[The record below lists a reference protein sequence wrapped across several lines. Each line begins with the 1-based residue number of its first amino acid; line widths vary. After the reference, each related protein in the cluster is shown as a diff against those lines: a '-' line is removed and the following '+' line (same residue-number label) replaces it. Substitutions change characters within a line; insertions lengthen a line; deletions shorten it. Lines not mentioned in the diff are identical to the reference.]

1 MALHGLSLLAPVI
14 ACQMATP
21 LNVNQ
26 HTAPHQQISSTQDLL
41 RAAAE
46 FRQWVETTAPGA
58 TVFLCGGLALSL
70 YGNPRQTQVI
80 LFIRFIRC
88 RCIDRLDPQDADLAI
103 DLSRTR
109 RANGR
114 AFDTNALKQ
123 IAGESPFFSVG
134 PKVYWILNAN
144 TPSQKLIQ
152 VDFVDAQ
159 LFWHPFSSTQMI
171 GGIPG
176 LPVPVMNL
184 PTLLVGKMKSAL
196 ERSQTDRVERIT
208 KVANDVNDFLF
219 ALGKCTQQRLI
230 LTTLHIQHLGASE
243 QAAFEVMKA
252 FFQLKASL
260 QQPRW
265 SETTFASNYQ
275 SQWVQLITRSQLPE
289 LFSTACNY

>member
-1 MALHGLSLLAPVI
+1 M
-14 ACQMATP
+14 
-21 LNVNQ
+21 

-70 YGNPRQTQVI
+70 YGNPRQT
-80 LFIRFIRC
+80 
-88 RCIDRLDPQDADLAI
+88 QDADLAI